1 MKTQC
6 TWELPYTPKSEYQK
20 RVAYFSMEFGIDPAF
35 KIYSGGLGYLAG
47 SHMKSAYSL
56 KQNMI
61 GIGMLWKYGYYDQVR
76 DQNNF
81 MRPLFRDRYYT
92 FLEPTDLIFPIEIN
106 GNPVKVQAWYLP
118 PEVFNTV
125 PLYLMTTDL
134 GDKNDY
140 LSCTITHRL
149 YDNNE
154 AARVAQSMVLGIGGA
169 KIVEALGGADI
180 YHMNEAHALPL
191 CFYLY
196 DKLGKDA
203 KKLKEKLVFTTHTPE
218 KAGNEEHHISLLDSM
233 GFFGDVP
240 VEEVKEITNTE
251 GDVLGYTPSALTLA
265 KKANGVSQL
274 HAKVSNEMWSDI
286 KDKPEIIGITNAQN
300 QDYWQDATLKAALD
314 AGDDEAFLKR
324 KREMKE
330 NLFAFVAEQTGKWFD
345 PDVLTIIWARR
356 FAAYKRA
363 DLILRNHTRF
373 YELLNQSKK
382 PIQIIWAGKPYPLD
396 ENSVDLFNRL
406 VQLTHLSHYSTILT
420 GYEINLSRMLKEG
433 CDVWLNTPRR
443 PREASGTSGMTAA
456 MNGAVNFSTYD
467 GWIPEFAEHGH
478 NAYIIP
484 PADESQPIHMQ
495 DDHDYH
501 HLMRI
506 LTTEIIPTY
515 YDQPD
520 KWLEIVKNSM
530 QEVVPK
536 FSANRM
542 ADDYYRLLFN

>member
-6 TWELPYTPKSEYQK
+6 KWEHPYTPESNYQK
-20 RVAYFSMEFGIDPAF
+20 KVAYFSMEFGIDPAF

-92 FLEPTDLIFPIEIN
+92 FLEPTDLIFPVEIN
-106 GNPVKVQAWYLP
+106 GNPVKIQAWYLP

-154 AARVAQSMVLGIGGA
+154 AARIAQSMVLGIGGA

-191 CFYLY
+191 AFYLY
-196 DKLGKDA
+196 DKLGRDVEKV
-203 KKLKEKLVFTTHTPE
+203 KEKLVFTTHTPE
-218 KAGNEEHHISLLDSM
+218 KAGNEEHHLSLLDSM

-240 VEEVKEITNTE
+240 VEEAKKITHTDS
-251 GDVLGYTPSALTLA
+251 DVLGYTPSALVLA

-274 HAKVSNEMWSDI
+274 HAKVSNEMWAEV
-286 KDKPEIIGITNAQN
+286 KGKPEIIGITNAQN
-300 QDYWQDATLKAALD
+300 QEYWQDKELKEAMD
-314 AGDDEAFLKR
+314 ANDEVAFLAR
-324 KREMKE
+324 KKEMKR
-330 NLFAFVAEQTGKWFD
+330 NLFDFVAEQTGKWFD
-345 PDVLTIIWARR
+345 PDKLTIIWARR

-363 DLILRNHTRF
+363 DLIFRNHTRF
-373 YELLNQSKK
+373 YELLNQSKH

-396 ENSVDLFNRL
+396 EGSVDMFNKL
-406 VQLTHLSHYSTILT
+406 VQLTHLSHHSTILT
-420 GYEINLSRMLKEG
+420 GYEINVSRMLKEG

-467 GWIPEFAEHGH
+467 GWIPEFAKHGH
-478 NAYIIP
+478 NSFIIP
-484 PADESQPIHMQ
+484 PADETQPIHQQ

-501 HLMRI
+501 HMMRI
-506 LTTEIIPTY
+506 LTTEIIPMY
-515 YDQPD
+515 YEEPD
-520 KWLEIVKNSM
+520 KWMHIVKNSM
-530 QEVVPK
+530 TEVVPQY
-536 FSANRM
+536 SSDRM
-542 ADDYYRLLFN
+542 ADDYYKLLFN